1 MPVIALWH
9 VCVESGCVFCS
20 NRGGTA
26 EISPSASDCRGRFCF
41 TFAGGNRKGFHRI
54 QSRPLLRQIRFQSSR
69 YALEKSHPKEI
80 LMKNWKGEIN
90 NDRI

>member
-1 MPVIALWH
+1 MYVSRVAAFFAAIEVVPRK
-9 VCVESGCVFCS
+9 F
-20 NRGGTA
+20 
-26 EISPSASDCRGRFCF
+26 SPSASDCRGRFCF

-54 QSRPLLRQIRFQSSR
+54 QSRPLLRQIRFQSRR